1 MVCTSTSVSRI
12 GVITTLYYM
21 DTANPA
27 QYYLPP
33 NAALA
38 LSNKN
43 RIKRLDKA
51 KGRLMAFYKKQWQ
64 KANRI
69 AREHIRD
76 KMESVSSDYQSRLSV
91 LERVLVR
98 ITDMEETPNPE
109 AASSDLWRELEAA
122 YPEREHQRTVLKSR
136 VEILSHDPRTGLT
149 LFKGEPAEVAYNKQ
163 MKDQFMKLI
172 KRVSNA
178 VRKSAASLHKDGFD
192 DYAQEMRMIREESCF
207 MVDTVHYQ
215 WRKWAEAITICF

>member
-1 MVCTSTSVSRI
+1 
-12 GVITTLYYM
+12 M

-91 LERVLVR
+91 LERVLVHR

-109 AASSDLWRELEAA
+109 AVSSDLWRELEAA
-122 YPEREHQRTVLKSR
+122 YPE
-136 VEILSHDPRTGLT
+136 
-149 LFKGEPAEVAYNKQ
+149 
-163 MKDQFMKLI
+163 
-172 KRVSNA
+172 
-178 VRKSAASLHKDGFD
+178 
-192 DYAQEMRMIREESCF
+192 
-207 MVDTVHYQ
+207 
-215 WRKWAEAITICF
+215 

>member
-1 MVCTSTSVSRI
+1 MGNTFFLQYRIYADHGLHKYQCSRI
-12 GVITTLYYM
+12 GVITILV

-91 LERVLVR
+91 LERVLVHR
-98 ITDMEETPNPE
+98 ITDM
-109 AASSDLWRELEAA
+109 
-122 YPEREHQRTVLKSR
+122 
-136 VEILSHDPRTGLT
+136 
-149 LFKGEPAEVAYNKQ
+149 
-163 MKDQFMKLI
+163 
-172 KRVSNA
+172 
-178 VRKSAASLHKDGFD
+178 
-192 DYAQEMRMIREESCF
+192 
-207 MVDTVHYQ
+207 
-215 WRKWAEAITICF
+215 